1 MRRINGAVSA
11 QQSVTGSLQYYIVYA
26 SSPLAFSDPNP
37 NPPEQEESTRKI
49 NILSTGEIK
58 DQSQKNFEILFQA
71 IGLRSVPSIMNDP
84 EAVSDLAN
92 EGAPTLSG
100 EGFIW
105 KFASDRENIFNDY
118 TSDNPVGLLIDDLQ
132 GLVIYSGVQIITSGP
147 GINMEFKSIN
157 KL

>member
-1 MRRINGAVSA
+1 MKRINGAASA
-11 QQSVTGSLQYYIVYA
+11 HQSLTGSLQYYIVYA
-26 SSPLAFSDPNP
+26 SSPLAFTDPNP
-37 NPPEQEESTRKI
+37 NPAEEDEISRGV
-49 NILSTGEIK
+49 NIEVTGEIK

-84 EAVSDLAN
+84 EAVEDLSIA
-92 EGAPTLSG
+92 GAPTLTG

-118 TSDNPVGLLIDDLQ
+118 VNDNPVGLLVEDLN
-132 GLVIYSGVQIITSGP
+132 GLVIDSGVQIVTSGP
-147 GINMEFKSIN
+147 GANMEFESVN